1 MSTSGPRILV
11 GIQLS
16 IPLSCLA
23 VDSGYLL
30 FIGVNYAWTNFNDD
44 SEIVAI
50 KQWPTYGKQ
59 GGFAAKAPT
68 QIAYAEDNEGIPK
81 NCWGYQLRPGM
92 ARYSWMK
99 LILDED
105 AHQTPYDD
113 PDLQR
118 DIKEG
123 ILKVPKD
130 KSARSITADYFR
142 ELYAFTMEKLQ
153 HDYPEMLGITPIKFW
168 FTMPAI
174 WSDKAQVTTLDA
186 AREAGFGSRPDD
198 EMCMITEP
206 EAAALATLSSETLR
220 YGDLIQVCD
229 ARSIRQRSGVTL
241 TSARKMK

>member
-1 MSTSGPRILV
+1 M
-11 GIQLS
+11 
-16 IPLSCLA
+16 
-23 VDSGYLL
+23 
-30 FIGVNYAWTNFNDD
+30 NYAWTNFNDD

-50 KQWPTYGKQ
+50 NQWPTEGPLWE
-59 GGFAAKAPT
+59 FAAKAPT

-81 NCWGYQLRPGM
+81 NIWGYQLRPGM
-92 ARYSWMK
+92 ARYAWMK

-153 HDYPEMLGITPIKFW
+153 HDYAEMLGITPIKFW

-220 YGDLIQVCD
+220 YSDFIQVCD
-229 ARSIRQRSGVTL
+229 ARSIRQRCGVTL
-241 TSARKMK
+241 TLARKMK